1 MLDALPPLVR
11 HLVLML
17 AACLLAWAASDVVP
31 WLQGQGG
38 LAAAVG
44 AFLVAALA
52 VLTPLTRQYGI
63 GARRPDV
70 TAREVLR

>member
-1 MLDALPPLVR
+1 MLDSLPPLAR

-17 AACLLAWAASDVVP
+17 AACLLAWLGSDVVP
-31 WLQGQGG
+31 FLHDKGG

-52 VLTPLTRQYGI
+52 VLTPLTRQYGV
-63 GARRPDV
+63 GSRQ
-70 TAREVLR
+70 T